1 MIPTLRPYQLRA
13 NEAIFSGWDAG
24 INPLA
29 ISAATGAGK
38 SVIFGGVSRQHLE
51 HRRADG
57 PVVLIAHRRELITQ
71 AAEHFRRANPDLRVE
86 VVIGSPGPVGSNKR
100 IKTVYRWRA
109 ADVLVT
115 TVQTL
120 APPNTMR
127 DFPLPSLVIVDE
139 AHHSPAPQWKK
150 VLTALGCFS
159 GTRTLGVTATPFRED
174 YRDFSDVWQK
184 IVYAIDI
191 GWLITHRS
199 NPETGEEETC
209 EPGDGYLVPPRL
221 RHLIVDGLDLSEVPT
236 SQLSGAVDFRD
247 GDLAEAMEEA
257 GAFEMIAK
265 VIVDE
270 LSDKRGAIF
279 APTVASS
286 KHLAEIMT
294 GMGASCGH
302 VDGMMDAAS
311 RDKVINDFR
320 ERRIQWLSNVGII
333 SEGFDMPEIDTVV
346 LARPTRSRIFFRQA
360 IGRALRPAPG
370 KRYATVLDV
379 AGASDGHSLAGVE
392 ALTDVDVLDAQD
404 GESLTA
410 LLDRSDRARRGVKD
424 RITAH
429 RDDIIRRQEQ
439 GERAYEQIRITAETY
454 ISKLPI
460 LGQFVEKATPIAHSL
475 MDATTAAVDLSNS
488 PKQDAT
494 MDELTTTEKQ
504 VADTIKVI
512 QQRHSRL
519 ESLKTHLREALLSL
533 REDPDGEVA
542 KAVITGYAGTVGG
555 TLFGEEDERSE
566 VNKPQEVGGL
576 KIKKKGGKTPK
587 PVFVNRYGWSIRSSQ
602 DHLYAAIHGGKDIR
616 GLAIAAKIGE
626 SSWWPVVWMVKD
638 NSVTELTTT
647 PVNSEA
653 DAYKAIIVHAT
664 EKSSNPNLLNP
675 NAKWRKNP
683 ASDTARAVAFRSSS
697 IAAREGIPDDA
708 TAGFVSDL
716 IDFGKHNVKANAIAE
731 FVAKK

>member
-1 MIPTLRPYQLRA
+1 MF
-13 NEAIFSGWDAG
+13 NGWDAG

-29 ISAATGAGK
+29 VSAATGAGK

-51 HRRADG
+51 HRRGDG
-57 PVVLIAHRRELITQ
+57 PVVLIAHRWELVTQ
-71 AAEHFRRANPDLRVE
+71 AAEHFKRANPDMRVE
-86 VVIGSPGPVGSNKR
+86 TVIGSPGPLGSNKR

-120 APPNTMR
+120 ASPNTMR

-174 YRDFSDVWQK
+174 YRDFADVWQR
-184 IVYAIDI
+184 IVYSIDI

-199 NPETGEEETC
+199 NPETGEEEAC

-236 SQLSGAVDFRD
+236 SRMSGAVDFRD

-265 VIVDE
+265 VIIDE
-270 LSDKRGAIF
+270 LGDKKGGIF

-286 KHLAEIMT
+286 KHLAQIMT
-294 GMGASCGH
+294 EMGASCGH
-302 VDGMMDAAS
+302 VDGSMKKPE

-320 ERRIQWLSNVGII
+320 DGRIQWLSNVGII

-346 LARPTRSRIFFRQA
+346 LARPTRSRIFFRQC
-360 IGRALRPAPG
+360 IGRALRPSLG

-392 ALTDVDVLDAQD
+392 ALTDEDVLEAQD
-404 GESLTA
+404 GESLTE
-410 LLDRSDRARRGVKD
+410 LLDRSDRARRGVQD

-429 RDDIIRRQEQ
+429 RNDIVRRQEQ

-454 ISKLPI
+454 ASKLPI
-460 LGQFVEKATPIAHSL
+460 LAQFAERATPIAHSL
-475 MDATTAAVDLSNS
+475 LDATTAAVDLSNS
-488 PKQDAT
+488 PKPDAT
-494 MDELTTTEKQ
+494 MDDLDAVEKQ
-504 VADTIKVI
+504 IADQIKVI

-519 ESLKTHLREALLSL
+519 EELKSHLRQALITL
-533 REDPDGEVA
+533 REDPEGEVA
-542 KAVITGYAGTVGG
+542 KAIITGYVGTVGG
-555 TLFGEEDERSE
+555 QLFGEEEERAE
-566 VNKPQEVGGL
+566 VNKPAQVGGL
-576 KIKKKGGKTPK
+576 KVRKAGGKKAK
-587 PVFVNRYGWSIRSSQ
+587 PVFVHRYGWAIRSS
-602 DHLYAAIHGGKDIR
+602 DSHAYATIHGGPRQIS
-616 GLAIAAKIGE
+616 GLAIAAKVGE
-626 SSWWPVVWMVKD
+626 NSWWPVVWTQKD
-638 NSVTELTTT
+638 NKVEELTTT
-647 PVNSEA
+647 PLNDEA
-653 DAYKAIIVHAT
+653 AAYKAIIIHAT
-664 EKSSNPNLLNP
+664 TESSNPNLLNP
-675 NAKWRKNP
+675 NAPWRKKP
-683 ASDTARAVAFRSSS
+683 ASDQARAVAFRSS
-697 IAAREGIPDDA
+697 AVANREGIPDDA
-708 TAGFVSDL
+708 TAGYVSDL
-716 IDFGKHNVKANAIAE
+716 IDFGKHNVKVNAIAGY
-731 FVAKK
+731 VAKK